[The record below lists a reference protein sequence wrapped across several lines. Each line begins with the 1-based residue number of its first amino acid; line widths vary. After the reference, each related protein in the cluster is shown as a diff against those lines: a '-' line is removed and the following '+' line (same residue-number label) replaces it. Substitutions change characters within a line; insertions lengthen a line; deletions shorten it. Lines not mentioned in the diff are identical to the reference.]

1 MGINICQ
8 NPSHSTFKIDPNDNI
23 GTNWGVCLIWFYA
36 PGLMGE
42 GLGKTKK
49 EKDKKTE

>member
-1 MGINICQ
+1 MPREIQMIILGQ
-8 NPSHSTFKIDPNDNI
+8 TEE
-23 GTNWGVCLIWFYA
+23 CLIWFYA